1 MNVRL
6 HVTCARY
13 FNDIYVFICS
23 YPFSNFINPH
33 SEALIIV
40 SIRDTF
46 HSCVSLLP
54 AHLNLTK
61 FFNAGMSVGEES
73 SNWHSK
79 MESPCSSDHTDAK
92 GTWLAGTVVTGFNSI
107 AIRYDTIRYDTIRY
121 DTIRYDTIRYDT
133 IRYDTIRYD
142 TIRYDTIRYD
152 TIRYDT
158 IRYDTIR
165 YDTIR
170 YDTIRYDTIRY
181 DTITLF
187 IHGIS
192 IR

>member
-13 FNDIYVFICS
+13 FNNIYVFICS

-33 SEALIIV
+33 SEALFIV

-61 FFNAGMSVGEES
+61 FFNAGMSAGEES
-73 SNWHSK
+73 SNRHSK

-142 TIRYDTIRYD
+142 NFIYTRYFHQVIKLVIYSNVSINLTTIK
-152 TIRYDT
+152 
-158 IRYDTIR
+158 
-165 YDTIR
+165 
-170 YDTIRYDTIRY
+170 
-181 DTITLF
+181 F
-187 IHGIS
+187 INNNS
-192 IR
+192 NKNK